1 MWLTSVA
8 LATAAPGPATLEAPS
23 AATLSTDAVPFTFSA
38 PGTSFLDGCAP
49 IELERMEG
57 AKWVALARVPCP
69 TAVAATLVNGSLTL
83 SVPPPIPGEYRAV
96 AAWGTECDA
105 SRPFALAGC
114 KSLDLVRSAPFK
126 VEAPSKKP

>member
-23 AATLSTDAVPFTFSA
+23 EPTLSTDAVPFTFSV

-49 IELERMEG
+49 IELERKEG
-57 AKWVALARVPCP
+57 LNWVALPRVPCP
-69 TAVAATLVNGSLTL
+69 AAVVATQVNGSLTL

-96 AAWGTECDA
+96 AAWGTGCNTT
-105 SRPFALAGC
+105 RPFALAAC
-114 KSLDLVRSAPFK
+114 ATLDVVRSSPFK
-126 VEAPSKKP
+126 VEAPRAKP